1 MRINDAAASLSY
13 QGVFVYSYGSTLE
26 TMQVVHHVDDGVVR
40 ERIYSLNGAPREII
54 RDAEQVW
61 CYVPDQNM
69 GVHEYRQVPKQN
81 FTKMMP
87 ERIDHLAGNYSLS
100 LGREDRIADRIVQ
113 QILIS
118 PRDEYRYGYDLW
130 ADRDTGLLLK
140 ASLMAN
146 DGEPIEQYMFTR
158 VGIGEAI
165 DSTHLA
171 PSTGKEKLK
180 WLRPHDSS
188 AEVEKMNAVDP
199 GWVISR
205 LPDGFEVTRQIRRIS
220 PINKRLMEHYV
231 YSDGLAVVSVFI
243 AMLEG
248 EEQSPL
254 VDGLNR
260 IGAVHAFGHTQDG
273 YHVTVVG
280 GVPSR
285 TVDMMGMSVKK
296 ILE

>member
-81 FTKMMP
+81 FTKMLP
-87 ERIDHLAGNYSLS
+87 ERIGHLAGNYSLS
-100 LGREDRIADRIVQ
+100 LGREDRIADRIAQ

-118 PRDEYRYGYDLW
+118 ARDEYRYGYDLW

-158 VGIGEAI
+158 VGIGGAI

-180 WLRPHDSS
+180 WFRPHDSS

-248 EEQSPL
+248 EEQSSL

-260 IGAVHAFGHTQDG
+260 MGAVHAFGHTQDG